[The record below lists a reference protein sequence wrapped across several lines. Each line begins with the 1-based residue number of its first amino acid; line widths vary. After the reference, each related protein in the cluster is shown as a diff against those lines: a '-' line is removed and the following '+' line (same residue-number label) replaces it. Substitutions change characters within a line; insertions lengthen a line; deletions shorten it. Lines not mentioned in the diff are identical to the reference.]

1 MARNNELEDFW
12 KTVNKTQLASTELST
27 QLNDNGIGYKPGT
40 KEDNQDLAAKKALKK
55 QIDLINSIL
64 NAENAKLD
72 DNGLLSAIIKADP
85 SLKDMDPVKEYRM
98 RALSNSA
105 TAGRFLNEWNTV
117 TSDII
122 KNRMEQA
129 KIQSKYGDKSSEKMS
144 DEDEQALKRLGEDL
158 KVLQERKD
166 MMIDGT
172 RTREYVRDALFEM
185 SHSINELFNSYVT
198 EVRYAEAKTGK
209 KYKDLSDNEKQELHT
224 KYEQFKNSNQYAE
237 KVHELADIYET
248 MAITTSQGLQAS
260 ADFYEQVR

>member
-122 KNRMEQA
+122 KNRME
-129 KIQSKYGDKSSEKMS
+129 
-144 DEDEQALKRLGEDL
+144 
-158 KVLQERKD
+158 
-166 MMIDGT
+166 
-172 RTREYVRDALFEM
+172 
-185 SHSINELFNSYVT
+185 
-198 EVRYAEAKTGK
+198 
-209 KYKDLSDNEKQELHT
+209 
-224 KYEQFKNSNQYAE
+224 
-237 KVHELADIYET
+237 
-248 MAITTSQGLQAS
+248 
-260 ADFYEQVR
+260 